1 MSTLTRVPTLPMLEA
16 GAWMSRIAVRTSE
29 IRPVFASATSRPR
42 AAVIAPSVLWM
53 IVAPIGLLI
62 VPFRMMSDADG
73 LRFRICTSVGATM
86 RFSAKVSDTF
96 RPFRSTNGVT
106 VVLTTSML
114 LIFSGLFHWFVIRTW
129 RNVSLKSQLP
139 PLPKMDTVPVPL
151 AAPASLK

>member
-1 MSTLTRVPTLPMLEA
+1 MLDA

-29 IRPVFASATSRPR
+29 MRPVDTPPSGSSRER

-73 LRFRICTSVGATM
+73 FRLRICTSVGATM

-96 RPFRSTNGVT
+96 LPFRSTSGFT

-114 LIFSGLFHWFVIRTW
+114 LIFSGAFHWFVIRT
-129 RNVSLKSQLP
+129 
-139 PLPKMDTVPVPL
+139 
-151 AAPASLK
+151 